1 MGPRMN
7 YVEVEFQGKTIRVPA
22 RKAAGKLWFHHKGE
36 THVVELGGGRS
47 RGQQKSKTHPGV
59 IHAPMPGKITRV
71 AVKKGETVSA
81 GQTLLVMEAM
91 KMEYTLEADIAG
103 VISELNAETGAQV
116 NLGATLVKI
125 TAG

>member
-1 MGPRMN
+1 MN
-7 YVEVEFQGKTIRVPA
+7 YVEVEFQGKIIRVPA
-22 RKAAGKLWFHHKGE
+22 RKAAGKLWFHHNGE
-36 THVVELGGGRS
+36 THVIELGGGRRS
-47 RGQQKSKTHPGV
+47 GQQKSKTHPGV
-59 IHAPMPGKITRV
+59 INAPMPGKITRV

-91 KMEYTLEADIAG
+91 KMEYTLEADVAG
-103 VISELNAETGAQV
+103 IIVELNAETGAQV

>member
-1 MGPRMN
+1 
-7 YVEVEFQGKTIRVPA
+7 
-22 RKAAGKLWFHHKGE
+22 
-36 THVVELGGGRS
+36 
-47 RGQQKSKTHPGV
+47 V

-71 AVKKGETVSA
+71 AIKKGETVST